1 MISNLFRR
9 GTWVLFAA
17 LCLLPAG
24 LLAARAQ
31 PLTPVTIVVFSAP
44 SLGAFLPPVIKAKN
58 FDKQNGLDISFPER
72 TPDAYATE
80 FNTGEFDLGGS
91 AAVLTVGLADVRG
104 VKAAYLFNLF
114 DYWGAVVTQRP
125 DIKTLADLKGKQFA
139 AARGTT
145 NYSMFA
151 WFAQQQGLA
160 PDSFTVVNTATPG
173 LVGYALAD
181 RADAVQLWEPA
192 YSVLLSKKPDIRTI
206 SLDIAPTWRGFAHTD
221 SIPYLGVAA
230 QQSWIDKH
238 TDLIAPLYHTY
249 KTAAAWVL
257 ANPVEAAS
265 IIGGANANDDQ
276 RKALVNLIQHNTRL
290 GMKVAPA
297 GKLKDG
303 ILAVYRAG
311 VAVGT
316 LPAMP
321 SAASIYS
328 GPME

>member
-1 MISNLFRR
+1 MKRL
-9 GTWVLFAA
+9 GVLIALAA
-17 LCLLPAG
+17 LFQILGVATAPA
-24 LLAARAQ
+24 AT
-31 PLTPVTIVVFSAP
+31 PLTIVIFSAP

-58 FDKQNGLDISFPER
+58 FDQQNGLDISFPER

-91 AAVLTVGLADVRG
+91 GAVLTVGLADTRG

-125 DIKTLADLKGKQFA
+125 DIKTLADIKGKQIA

-151 WFAQQQGLA
+151 WFAQQKGLSQ
-160 PDSFTVVNTATPG
+160 DSFTVVNTATPG

-192 YSVLLSKKPDIRTI
+192 YSVLLAKKPDIRTLD
-206 SLDIAPTWRGFAHTD
+206 LDIAATWLGFAHTK

-230 QQSWIDKH
+230 QQSWIDQH
-238 TDLIAPLYHTY
+238 PELIAPLYHTY
-249 KTAAAWVL
+249 KAAAAWVL
-257 ANPVEAAS
+257 ANPSEAAS
-265 IIGGANANDDQ
+265 IIGGANADDDQ
-276 RKALVNLIQHNTRL
+276 RKALVDLIQHNTRL
-290 GMKVAPA
+290 GMNVAPA
-297 GKLKDG
+297 ARLKDG
-303 ILAVYRAG
+303 MLAVYRAG

-316 LPAMP
+316 LSAMP
-321 SAASIYS
+321 SAASIY
-328 GPME
+328 GKDIP

>member
-9 GTWVLFAA
+9 GIWVLFAA
-17 LCLLPAG
+17 LCLLPVG
-24 LLAARAQ
+24 SLAARAQ

-125 DIKTLADLKGKQFA
+125 DIKTLADIKGKQIA

-192 YSVLLSKKPDIRTI
+192 YALVTAERPAIRTI
-206 SLDIAPTWRGFAHTD
+206 DLNIAKVWRAFTGG
-221 SIPYLGVAA
+221 SVIPYLGVAA
-230 QQSWIDKH
+230 HQDWIDKH
-238 TDLIAPLYHTY
+238 RDLIP
-249 KTAAAWVL
+249 
-257 ANPVEAAS
+257 
-265 IIGGANANDDQ
+265 
-276 RKALVNLIQHNTRL
+276 
-290 GMKVAPA
+290 
-297 GKLKDG
+297 
-303 ILAVYRAG
+303 
-311 VAVGT
+311 
-316 LPAMP
+316 
-321 SAASIYS
+321 
-328 GPME
+328 

>member
-9 GTWVLFAA
+9 GIWVLFAA
-17 LCLLPAG
+17 LCLLPVG
-24 LLAARAQ
+24 SLAARAQ

-91 AAVLTVGLADVRG
+91 AAVLTVGLADTRG

-125 DIKTLADLKGKQFA
+125 DIKTLADLKGKQIA

-160 PDSFTVVNTATPG
+160 PD
-173 LVGYALAD
+173 
-181 RADAVQLWEPA
+181 

-238 TDLIAPLYHTY
+238 PELIVPLYRTY
-249 KTAAAWVL
+249 KAASAWVL

-265 IIGGANANDDQ
+265 IIGGANADDDQ

-311 VAVGT
+311 IAVGT
-316 LPAMP
+316 LSAMP

-328 GPME
+328 GPM